1 MANAR
6 FLARIVVIS
15 VLLSLKI
22 GHHLEN
28 MRLSFRSTPAD

>member
-22 GHHLEN
+22 VRHLEN
-28 MRLSFRSTPAD
+28 MHLHFRSTPAD